1 MLGSSPP
8 SQGDTANSIPIA
20 ILGAGNV
27 GAALARVWAACGH
40 SIAFGVQDPV
50 SEKVT
55 AAIAALKG
63 KGRAAQN
70 EEAVQS
76 ATVVTLCVPWPAAEQ
91 AIRTYGN
98 LTGKILI
105 DSNESG
111 VTGFK
116 GVGDRDRNVPCRT
129 GSRMDARGEGGE
141 GFQYNRGRAFRE
153 RTVRSS
159 SVLTASRAEM
169 IRRPRQWPANSSNLR
184 DSIR

>member
-63 KGRAAQN
+63 KGRAAHN

-76 ATVVTLCVPWPAAEQ
+76 ATVVALCVPWPAAEQ

-98 LTGKILI
+98 LTGI
-105 DSNESG
+105 DSTNPVSP
-111 VTGFK
+111 
-116 GVGDRDRNVPCRT
+116 DL
-129 GSRMDARGEGGE
+129 RG
-141 GFQYNRGRAFRE
+141 
-153 RTVRSS
+153 
-159 SVLTASRAEM
+159 
-169 IRRPRQWPANSSNLR
+169 W
-184 DSIR
+184 